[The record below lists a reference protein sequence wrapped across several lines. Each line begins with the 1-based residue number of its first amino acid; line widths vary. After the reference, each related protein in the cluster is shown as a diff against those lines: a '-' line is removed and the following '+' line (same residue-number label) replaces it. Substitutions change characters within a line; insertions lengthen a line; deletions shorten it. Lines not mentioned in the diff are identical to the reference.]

1 VPAHNYTYSFDPKH
15 DWSSVYAGSSEIKG
29 YFKHFCD
36 KHNLAKY
43 IKTSHLV
50 DHARWDEESGEWE
63 VEVLSSL
70 NGKRFIDRCQILIYA
85 TGYLNNWAW
94 PDIAGKDKFRGT
106 LVHSASWDNDIEV
119 EDKKVVLIGSG

>member
-29 YFKHFCD
+29 CFKHFCD
-36 KHNLAKY
+36 KNNLGKY
-43 IKTSHLV
+43 VKTSHLV
-50 DHARWDEESGEWE
+50 DHARWNEESGEWE
-63 VEVLSSL
+63 VKVLSSL
-70 NGKRFIDRCQILIYA
+70 DGKRFIDRCQILIYA
-85 TGYLNNWAW
+85 TGYLNNWVW
-94 PDIAGKDKFRGT
+94 PDTAGKDKFRGT